1 MPSSEPLPPSD
12 HDRSEVD
19 RGGAEELTF
28 EQELAAVEQSLHS
41 LKERYTQVEQ
51 DQQEQAQLHQRR
63 DRLQAELEQAKQP
76 ELKAELKQIQS
87 RLDELEFN
95 LESRLFSWSSLKE
108 PFWQIVRFGG
118 LGMVLGWFLAF
129 AVLKQPQPS
138 SAPLPPASSSQQ
150 P

>member
-12 HDRSEVD
+12 HNRSEAD
-19 RGGAEELTF
+19 RGGVEELNF
-28 EQELAAVEQSLHS
+28 EQELVEVERSLHS
-41 LKERYTQVEQ
+41 LRERYTQVEH

-63 DRLQAELEQAKQP
+63 DQVQAELGQAAQS
-76 ELKAELKQIQS
+76 ELKAELKQIRS

-95 LESRLFSWSSLKE
+95 LESRLFTWSSLKE

-129 AVLKQPQPS
+129 AVLKQPQP
-138 SAPLPPASSSQQ
+138 LPESTPPTSSSQQ